1 MAPVEEEVECCDLC
15 GTPILVSLG
24 APGCLCCLLAGGR
37 NGAEER
43 RYQHYEVAMREDGV
57 TPSEL
62 GRGAMGITYRALD
75 LNLGAP
81 VALKVISAR
90 YSNQREARDRFRR
103 EARTAAQL
111 RHPNVASVYHFG
123 ETSAGQ
129 CFYAMELVEGETLE
143 SRVRREGPLGA
154 EVVLEIAT
162 QVAHALLAAEKHGL
176 IHRDLKPSNLML
188 VPNESGKEQAP
199 GVKVIDFGLAKA
211 VTEEGEAPE
220 PAQTGFAGTPG
231 FASPEQ
237 ASGRRLD
244 TRSDIYSLGATLWYA
259 LTEEIP
265 QPGNSMPVERWVARK
280 VPTPLIRLLR
290 RALAT
295 DPAERPK
302 SAQAFLAELEFCQAV
317 VQATPRRRQQ
327 LRRMALGLGL
337 FAIGGVGL
345 TSYLLLRQPI
355 AALVPP
361 EKSIA
366 VLPLENL
373 SEDKKNAFFA
383 DGIQGDVLTSLTK
396 ISDLKVISRTSVMQ
410 YRGAG
415 AARNL
420 REIAHALGV
429 AHVLEGGVRR
439 IDNRVV
445 VNVQLIDARTDRPIW
460 AERYDRTIADS
471 LGLQGELATEIA
483 KALKAKLTPEETT
496 SLGTKPTSNP
506 KAYVAYLRAL
516 DFEENSEPA
525 SLGEYYAT
533 LDQLYAQAIALDP
546 KFALAR
552 ARASISFSIQF
563 FQTHDPALKT
573 KARTLAEEALHLSP
587 ALGEAHLALGLYF
600 DLIELDYSAA
610 LEQFTIALTAL
621 PNNVEALTYTAR
633 IYRRHGRWRE
643 AISGFVQARSLD
655 PDPNPFDMVQTYW
668 MVRDWR
674 NASVEMRRNLGKN
687 TGSPFPTIAL
697 SQIEVVANFDLAAA
711 RAKLQEIPAGVDPDG
726 IVTLANWNQSML
738 ERDWAAAEKRL
749 ADFPADEFPD
759 VGPKSLYQGQ
769 TALARGDVELARTLF
784 EKVRPAL
791 EKDVRDHPDAPGDHA
806 ALGILYAYMG
816 RKEEALRESRRA
828 VELCPESTDALN
840 GVQRACDLALVYA
853 LTGEADQG
861 VTLIERLLR
870 TPGAT
875 TRQEFANGGITQ
887 AELRLRWQWDKLRG
901 DPRFQ
906 KLLDGPEPK
915 TIY

>member
-1 MAPVEEEVECCDLC
+1 
-15 GTPILVSLG
+15 
-24 APGCLCCLLAGGR
+24 
-37 NGAEER
+37 
-43 RYQHYEVAMREDGV
+43 
-57 TPSEL
+57 
-62 GRGAMGITYRALD
+62 
-75 LNLGAP
+75 
-81 VALKVISAR
+81 
-90 YSNQREARDRFRR
+90 
-103 EARTAAQL
+103 
-111 RHPNVASVYHFG
+111 
-123 ETSAGQ
+123 
-129 CFYAMELVEGETLE
+129 MELVEGETLE

-176 IHRDLKPSNLML
+176 VHRDLKPSNLML
-188 VPNESGKEQAP
+188 VPNDSGNEQAP

-211 VTEEGEAPE
+211 VTDEGEAPE

-237 ASGRRLD
+237 SQADGQKLD

-265 QPGNSMPVERWVARK
+265 QPGNSLPVERLVARK
-280 VPTPLIRLLR
+280 VPALLIRLLR

-295 DPAERPK
+295 DPAERPQ
-302 SAQAFLAELEFCQAV
+302 SARAFLTELEFCQAAM
-317 VQATPRRRQQ
+317 QAAPRRRQQ
-327 LRRMALGLGL
+327 LRRVALGLGL
-337 FAIGGVGL
+337 FAICGVGL
-345 TSYLLLRQPI
+345 TSYLLQRQPT
-355 AALVPP
+355 AAPAPP

-420 REIAHALGV
+420 REIARALGV

-439 IDNRVV
+439 IDNRVI

-483 KALKAKLTPEETT
+483 KALKAKLAPEEKA

-506 KAYVAYLRAL
+506 EAYVAYLRAL
-516 DFEENSEPA
+516 DFEENADVPPS
-525 SLGEYYAT
+525 EYYPT
-533 LDQLYAQAIALDP
+533 LDRLYAQAIALDP
-546 KFALAR
+546 TFALAH
-552 ARASISFSIQF
+552 ARASISFSNQF
-563 FQTHDPALKT
+563 WQTRDPALKA
-573 KARTLAEEALHLSP
+573 KARALAEEALRLSP
-587 ALGEAHLALGLYF
+587 ALGEAHLALGIYF
-600 DLIELDYSAA
+600 DLTELDYSAA

-621 PNNVEALTYTAR
+621 PNNVEALMSIAR

-643 AISGFVQARSLD
+643 AIAGFVHARSLD
-655 PDPNPFDMVQTYW
+655 PHPNPVDMVRTYW

-674 NASVEMRRNLGKN
+674 NAAAEMKRNLAKN
-687 TGSPFPTIAL
+687 TGSPFPTIGLA
-697 SQIEVVANFDLAAA
+697 QIEVVANFDLAAA
-711 RAKLQEIPAGVDPDG
+711 RAKLREIPAGVDPDG
-726 IVTLANWNQSML
+726 VVTLANWNLSML
-738 ERDWAAAEKRL
+738 ERDWATAEKWL
-749 ADFPADEFPD
+749 ADFPSDEFPD
-759 VGPKSLYQGQ
+759 VGPKSFYQAQ

-791 EKDVRDHPDAPGDHA
+791 EKNVRDHPDNAGDHA

-816 RKEEALRESRRA
+816 RKEEAIRESRRA

-840 GVQRACDLALVYA
+840 GPQFAYNLALVYA
-853 LTGEADQG
+853 LTGEVDQALPL
-861 VTLIERLLR
+861 VERLLR

-875 TRQEFANGGITQ
+875 TRQDFYDGGITQ